1 MRFSAP
7 GRAETLMAIGGRAAL
22 CHNGA
27 NTASRIAA
35 LILPVAISRTR
46 VNAGGNMQARDTI
59 RVIAVIPVTAGGNYI
74 YCHVYYQAGSITMY
88 YHIHNVKVF
97 LIFFRFFLDLP
108 LDKPI
113 IMDYNI

>member
-1 MRFSAP
+1 MRFSSP

-97 LIFFRFFLDLP
+97 LIFFRFFCFSS
-108 LDKPI
+108 
-113 IMDYNI
+113 

>member
-1 MRFSAP
+1 
-7 GRAETLMAIGGRAAL
+7 
-22 CHNGA
+22 
-27 NTASRIAA
+27 
-35 LILPVAISRTR
+35 
-46 VNAGGNMQARDTI
+46 MQARDTI

-88 YHIHNVKVF
+88 YHSYNIKVF
-97 LIFFRFFLDLP
+97 SIFFRFFFGFV